1 MTLVHGIQWNQE
13 FLMSI
18 GDFPANDY
26 TEAGLDEADLHPS
39 PFEQFRQWM
48 ELASRADLPE
58 PYAMTLAT
66 VAADGK
72 PSARMVLLRGHD
84 ECGFVF
90 HTNRQSRKA
99 RELAEVPCA
108 ALVLYWPELE
118 RQVRIEGTVATI
130 SDEESDA
137 YFRTRPRGSQISAW
151 ASNQSDVVPNR
162 QYLEARVAEL
172 EREYAG
178 RDVPRPPF
186 WGGYVLKPTMIE
198 FWQGRPNRTHDRF
211 RYVPAG
217 DGKWRI
223 ERLAP

>member
-1 MTLVHGIQWNQE
+1 
-13 FLMSI
+13 MSM
-18 GDFPANDY
+18 GDFASNEY

-39 PFEQFRQWM
+39 PFEQFRLWM
-48 ELASRADLPE
+48 ERALQADLPE
-58 PYAMTLAT
+58 PYAVTLAT
-66 VAADGK
+66 AAADGK

-84 ECGFVF
+84 ERGFVF

-99 RELAEVPCA
+99 RELAAVPWA

-118 RQVRIEGTVATI
+118 RQVRVEGSVTNL

-137 YFRTRPRGSQISAW
+137 YFCTRPRGSQISAW

-162 QYLEARVAEL
+162 QHLEARVAEL
-172 EREYAG
+172 EKEYAG
-178 RDVPRPPF
+178 REVPRPPF

-211 RYVPAG
+211 RYVLAG
-217 DGKWRI
+217 DGTWHI

>member
-1 MTLVHGIQWNQE
+1 
-13 FLMSI
+13 MSM
-18 GDFPANDY
+18 GDFASNEY
-26 TEAGLDEADLHPS
+26 TEAGLDEADLHPN
-39 PFEQFRQWM
+39 PFEQFRRWM
-48 ELASRADLPE
+48 ELALQADLPE
-58 PYAMTLAT
+58 PCAMTLAT
-66 VAADGK
+66 AAADGK

-84 ECGFVF
+84 ERGFVF

-99 RELAEVPCA
+99 RELAVVPWA

-118 RQVRIEGTVATI
+118 RQVRIEGSVTNL

-137 YFRTRPRGSQISAW
+137 YFRTRPRGSQVSAW
-151 ASNQSDVVPNR
+151 ASNQSDVVPSR
-162 QYLEARVAEL
+162 QHLEERVAEL

-178 RDVPRPPF
+178 REVPRPPF

-217 DGKWRI
+217 GGEWRI